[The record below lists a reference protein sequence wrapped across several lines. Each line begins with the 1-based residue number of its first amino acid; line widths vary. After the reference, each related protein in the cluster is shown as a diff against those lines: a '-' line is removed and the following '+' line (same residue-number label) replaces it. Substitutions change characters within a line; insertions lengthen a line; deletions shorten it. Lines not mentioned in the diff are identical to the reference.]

1 MPDASHS
8 CTSYQYTRPVQ
19 PIMDLIV
26 HQAST
31 SSMVMIVLV
40 VAKDMS
46 GPIGINLLR
55 PFILISINLGVS
67 ADSLV

>member
-1 MPDASHS
+1 
-8 CTSYQYTRPVQ
+8 
-19 PIMDLIV
+19 MDLIV